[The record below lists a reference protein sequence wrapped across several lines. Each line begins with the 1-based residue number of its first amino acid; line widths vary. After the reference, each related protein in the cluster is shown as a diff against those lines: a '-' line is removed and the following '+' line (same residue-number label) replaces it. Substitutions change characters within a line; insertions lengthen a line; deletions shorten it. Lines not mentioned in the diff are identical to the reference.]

1 MHSHVSRRSP
11 GNEVL
16 NNQLTQIEDIYLGVA
31 YNSSL
36 FYSHLFAWALQEKND
51 LQSPEVEEF
60 HSVCEPL
67 H

>member
-1 MHSHVSRRSP
+1 MHSRVSRRSP
-11 GNEVL
+11 GNEEL
-16 NNQLTQIEDIYLGVA
+16 NNQLTQIENVHPSVA
-31 YNSSL
+31 YSSSL
-36 FYSHLFAWALQEKND
+36 FYSHLFAWALQEEND

>member
-1 MHSHVSRRSP
+1 MHSRGSRRSR
-11 GNEVL
+11 GNEEL
-16 NNQLTQIEDIYLGVA
+16 NNQLTQIEGVYPGVA

-36 FYSHLFAWALQEKND
+36 FYSHLFAWALQEEND
-51 LQSPEVEEF
+51 LQSPEVKKF

>member
-1 MHSHVSRRSP
+1 MHSCVSRRSP
-11 GNEVL
+11 GNEEL
-16 NNQLTQIEDIYLGVA
+16 NNHLTPIEDVYPGVA

-36 FYSHLFAWALQEKND
+36 FYSHFFAWALQEEND
-51 LQSPEVEEF
+51 LLSPEVEEF

>member
-1 MHSHVSRRSP
+1 MHSRVSWRSP
-11 GNEVL
+11 ANEEL
-16 NNQLTQIEDIYLGVA
+16 NNQLTQIEDVYPGVT

-36 FYSHLFAWALQEKND
+36 VYSQLFAWALQEEND

-60 HSVCEPL
+60 HSVREPL

>member
-1 MHSHVSRRSP
+1 MHSCGSQRSP
-11 GNEVL
+11 GNEEL
-16 NNQLTQIEDIYLGVA
+16 NNQLTQIEEIYPGVT

-36 FYSHLFAWALQEKND
+36 FYSHLFAWALQEEND

-60 HSVCEPL
+60 HSVYEPM